1 MRSQHLQLPARVGYV
16 ARGIVFMILAY
27 FTALAALDAHAHPV
41 DSKDALRTLLAQPLG
56 GFLLFSVAAGLMCFA
71 LWREAQCFGDADGCG
86 RDIKGMARRI
96 TYGAAGLFYVAFAAV
111 AVSMIGGL
119 SAGSTDSAVRD
130 WTAWL
135 LSKPMGQWL
144 TGAVG
149 ISIVVT
155 GLCIGVAGVRAE
167 FRERLDLAKKPRWL
181 VTLLGCFGYVTRAAV
196 FAIIGLFLIYA
207 AIDSNAHEA
216 TGLAG
221 ALQAIKGQRHGAILL
236 GITAAGLFAFG
247 VYGVAEAAFRR
258 IDGQCLQASPPSWRR
273 A

>member
-1 MRSQHLQLPARVGYV
+1 MRSRDLQLPARVGYA
-16 ARGIVFMILAY
+16 ARGVVFVILAY
-27 FTALAALDAHAHPV
+27 FTALAAWDAHTRPL
-41 DSKDALRTLLAQPLG
+41 DSKDALRSLLGQPLG
-56 GFLLFSVAAGLMCFA
+56 SVLLLSVAAGLMCFA
-71 LWREAQCFGDADGCG
+71 LWREMQCFGDADRCG
-86 RDIKGMARRI
+86 RDLKGLSRRI
-96 TYGAAGLFYVAFAAV
+96 TYGAAGLFYAAFATI
-111 AVSMIGGL
+111 AVSMIAGA

-149 ISIVVT
+149 LAIVVT

-167 FRERLDLAKKPRWL
+167 FKQRLDLARKPRWL

-196 FAIIGLFLIYA
+196 FAIIGIFLIYA
-207 AIDSNAHEA
+207 AMDQNAHEA

-221 ALQAIKGQRHGAILL
+221 ALQAIKSQQHGAILL
-236 GITAAGLFAFG
+236 GITAAGLLAFG
-247 VYGVAEAAFRR
+247 VYGMAEAAYRK
-258 IDGQCLQASPPSWRR
+258 IDGSCLAQSRTSWLR